1 MRFGLLGALFV
12 ADDQGHPLALGA
24 PKQSAALVVLLLHA
38 NDVVSSDRLIQQLWG
53 DESPPTASK
62 SLQVHISRLRRA
74 LRRAGAE
81 AAERL
86 VTRPGG
92 YLLRV
97 APGELDVE
105 CFERLVREADGLVAA
120 ERWEAAGGHLREA
133 LELWRGD
140 PLSDFSYE
148 PFAQTEIA
156 RLAELRLSTLE
167 QRIAVDVALGRVAVV
182 IGELERLVRE
192 HPYRERL
199 QGQLMLA
206 LYRTG
211 RQADALAV
219 FREVRSRLI
228 DELGIEPSAE
238 LRELQGAILAQE
250 PSLASAA
257 PPQAVTSDRPRPQGE
272 RSFYRPRLLEAVTL
286 LLTDIEGSTRL
297 ARRLGW
303 EGWIAALDQHRRI
316 LVNAISAHGGKVD
329 NSEGDAVV
337 ALFPEAPEAVAAAVE
352 AQRAFERHPWP
363 EDLGRLKVRMGL
375 HTGVVAPHESG
386 FVGIDAHLA
395 ARVANAANGGQILI
409 TAATR
414 RLAGEPLLVR
424 DLGEHRLKDF
434 PEPERLFHVFV
445 DGVATDV
452 VPVPRSEI
460 VRPTNLPPQT
470 RPLVGRREERAEI
483 LALLRDPHRPVITL
497 TGMGGIGKTRLAAAL
512 AADLL
517 DDLPGGVFLVRLAG
531 IADPQS
537 ILPMIAE
544 AAGLTGEADES
555 LASLLAV
562 RLGRLPTL
570 LILDNFEQLVDGA
583 PIVGELAAQAGQ
595 LRILATS
602 QVPLRISAE
611 TVVQLGPLGSDD
623 AASLFLERAQARDRA
638 FAPAAHDD
646 AIIATI
652 CERVDRMPLAI
663 ELAAARAGGL
673 GLRELERRLESPL
686 GLLTRGDRDLPDRHR
701 SLRAAIEWSQAL
713 LSAEEM
719 ALFAALGACAGPV
732 PLGMVEAIAGTG
744 GRSPS
749 TLDQLDALLESSFV
763 RRREDL
769 RLGLRFLMPQAL
781 RNYAAERLTESG
793 TDAAVRLRHAQH
805 VADLAYPARLWKWG
819 ATDEE
824 RAALL
829 AVGLEIR
836 PAVAWAREHDPPLHV
851 RLCSALASYWVY
863 RGVISEAVDEFR
875 WALDSGA
882 GSADERARCLTLLAQ
897 SLRLQSGGEQAL
909 DLVERAYAEWQ
920 QVDDTVD
927 RALGYG
933 DLSWIYR
940 WAGRLADAV
949 PMCEE
954 ALTIL
959 RRTHDRRLILRALV
973 FLAHA
978 YDDLEDV
985 ESAERV
991 LAEAGELAGDDPTWE
1006 LDAIRADCALY
1017 RGDNTRAI
1025 ELYAKSLAWTSQSGE
1040 SHQMLMDLRCLGIS
1054 LGRAGHAEAA
1064 LELIELIRL
1073 HEEQTG
1079 RAGNIS
1085 SAVAMLQ
1092 DSRARSL
1099 QLAGPDAQQA
1109 AAARARAVPASL
1121 RVQRALEL
1129 SARAAAGVA
1138 IN

>member
-1 MRFGLLGALFV
+1 MRFELLGALVV
-12 ADDQGHPLALGA
+12 ADDQGRPLALGA
-24 PKQSAALVVLLLHA
+24 PKQSAVLVVLLLHA
-38 NDVVSSDRLIQQLWG
+38 NEVVLSDRLIQQLWG

-62 SLQVHISRLRRA
+62 SLQVHISRLRRV
-74 LRRAGAE
+74 LRLAGAE
-81 AAERL
+81 AADRL

-105 CFERLVREADGLVAA
+105 CFERLVREADGLVAD
-120 ERWEAAGGHLREA
+120 ECWEAAGERLRRA

-156 RLAELRLSTLE
+156 RLTELRVSGLE
-167 QRIAVDVALGRVAVV
+167 QRIAVDVALGRETVV

-219 FREVRSRLI
+219 FREARSRLI

-238 LRELQGAILAQE
+238 LRGLHAAILAQE
-250 PSLASAA
+250 PSLSSATPRPA
-257 PPQAVTSDRPRPQGE
+257 ATSDRPWPEGAG
-272 RSFYRPRLLEAVTL
+272 SSYRPRLVEAVTL
-286 LLTDIEGSTRL
+286 LFTDIEGSTRL

-303 EGWIAALDQHRRI
+303 ERWIAALDEHHRI
-316 LVNAISAHGGKVD
+316 LVNAISAHGGRVD
-329 NSEGDAVV
+329 SSEGDAVV

-352 AQRAFERHPWP
+352 GQRALERHPWP

-375 HTGVVAPHESG
+375 HTGVVAPHG
-386 FVGIDAHLA
+386 PGLVGIDAHLT

-414 RLAGEPLLVR
+414 RVAGDTFRVR

-445 DGVATDV
+445 DGVATDG

-470 RPLVGRREERAEI
+470 RPLIGRREERAEI
-483 LALLRDPHRPVITL
+483 LTLLREPHRPLITL
-497 TGMGGIGKTRLAAAL
+497 TGMGGIGKTRLATAV

-544 AAGLTGEADES
+544 AAGLSGEAAES
-555 LASLLAV
+555 LDALLAV

-583 PIVGELAAQAGQ
+583 TVVGELAARAGQ

-611 TVVQLGPLGSDD
+611 TVVQLGPLRSDD
-623 AASLFLERAQARDRA
+623 AARLFLERAQARDRA
-638 FAPAAHDD
+638 FAPVTDDD

-652 CERVDRMPLAI
+652 CEHVDRMPLAI

-673 GLRELERRLESPL
+673 GLEELERRLESPL
-686 GLLTRGDRDLPDRHR
+686 GLLTRGDRDLPERHR
-701 SLRAAIEWSQAL
+701 SLRAAIEWSRAAL
-713 LSAEEM
+713 STEEM

-769 RLGLRFLMPQAL
+769 RLGLRFVMPQAL

-793 TDAAVRLRHAQH
+793 TESDVRRRHAQH
-805 VADLAYPARLWKWG
+805 VADLAFPARLWKWG
-819 ATDEE
+819 ATEE
-824 RAALL
+824 QRAALL

-836 PAVAWAREHDPPLHV
+836 SAVAWTREHDPPLHV

-863 RGVISEAVDEFR
+863 RGVISEAADEFR
-875 WALDSGA
+875 RALDSGA
-882 GSADERARCLTLLAQ
+882 GSTNERARCLTLLAQ
-897 SLRLQSGGEQAL
+897 CLRLQSEGEQAL
-909 DLVERAYAEWQ
+909 DPVERAYAEWQ

-927 RALGYG
+927 RALGYC
-933 DLSWIYR
+933 DLSWVYR
-940 WAGRLADAV
+940 WAGRLSEAV

-954 ALTIL
+954 ALAIL
-959 RRTHDRRLILRALV
+959 RGTHDRRLILRALV
-973 FLAHA
+973 FLVHA
-978 YDDLEDV
+978 YDDLEDL
-985 ESAERV
+985 ENAERV
-991 LAEAGELAGDDPTWE
+991 LAEARDLAGDDPTWE

-1017 RGDNTRAI
+1017 RGDNSRAI
-1025 ELYAKSLAWTSQSGE
+1025 ELYAKSLAWTSQTGE

-1064 LELIELIRL
+1064 LELIELVRL

-1099 QLAGPDAQQA
+1099 TLAGPDAEKA
-1109 AAARARAVPASL
+1109 AVARARAVPGSL

-1129 SARAAAGVA
+1129 SACAVAG
-1138 IN
+1138 